1 MKKVENVLKSNTRS
15 WLEID
20 LTRISHNIKE
30 VQKLIPSTSKIMAIV
45 KANGYGHG
53 DVECSR
59 MMEQQGIDF
68 FGVSSVDEGV
78 RLRENGIQSPILVLG
93 YTPPVHFHYLNEAS
107 LIQTLVSKEY
117 AEKLNAY
124 AKEQNVVVKAH
135 AKVDTGM
142 SRIGIIAQDHAYHI
156 EDMHDPVR

>member
-20 LTRISHNIKE
+20 LNRISHNIKE

-59 MMEQQGIDF
+59 NDGTAGD
-68 FGVSSVDEGV
+68 
-78 RLRENGIQSPILVLG
+78 
-93 YTPPVHFHYLNEAS
+93 
-107 LIQTLVSKEY
+107 
-117 AEKLNAY
+117 
-124 AKEQNVVVKAH
+124 
-135 AKVDTGM
+135 
-142 SRIGIIAQDHAYHI
+142 
-156 EDMHDPVR
+156 